1 MAKKNHARFM
11 LDTLAPD
18 LRASGR
24 DETAKDVTTCARYML
39 AGKKNRSY
47 ANWLKSTLIP
57 DLRASGSKET
67 ARDLA
72 KCARAIGGR

>member
-1 MAKKNHARFM
+1 MARNHARFM

-18 LRASGR
+18 LRASGHN
-24 DETAKDVTTCARYML
+24 ETAKDVTTCARFML

-47 ANWLKSTLIP
+47 AKWLKSTLIP
-57 DLRASGSKET
+57 DLRASGRKST

-72 KCARAIGGR
+72 VCARAIGGK